1 MSRFFSK
8 KLRELTAYTPGEQ
21 PKDMQYIKLN
31 TNESPYP
38 PSERV
43 HKAVSDIIDK
53 ISLYPDPEC
62 NILREKIAEVYGVKK
77 ENILVSNGSDDIL
90 NFAFAAFGDPD
101 KTALFADI
109 TYGFYPVFAK
119 LNEVGYKTIPL
130 NDDFTIPIE
139 KYFNADGPIFI
150 ANPNAPTGALLST
163 EEIEKILLKNP
174 DNVVVID
181 EAYIDFGGE
190 SCYPLIEKYN
200 NLLVCQTFSK
210 SKSLAGARLGFAI
223 ASKELIEDL
232 SIIKFSTNPYS
243 INYMTMEAGIAVIE
257 DIEYYNSNCKKIIAT
272 RDYVTKELRE
282 LGFLVVPS
290 FANFI
295 FAKSDKIS
303 GEELYKRLREKGVL
317 VRHFDNQRICE
328 FNRITIG
335 SKEQM
340 TTFIK
345 IIKDILEEL

>member
-53 ISLYPDPEC
+53 ISLYPDPQC
-62 NILREKIAEVYGVKK
+62 NILREKIAGVYGVKK

-90 NFAFAAFGDPD
+90 NFAFAAFGDAD
-101 KTALFADI
+101 KTALFPDI

-130 NDDFTIPIE
+130 NDDFTIQIE

-150 ANPNAPTGALLST
+150 ANPNAPTGVLLST